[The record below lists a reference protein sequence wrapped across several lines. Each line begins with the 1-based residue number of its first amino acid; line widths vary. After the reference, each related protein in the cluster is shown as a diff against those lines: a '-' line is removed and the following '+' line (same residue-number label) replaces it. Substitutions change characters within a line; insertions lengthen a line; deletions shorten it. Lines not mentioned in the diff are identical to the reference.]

1 MVVSIENRN
10 FMKIIGMFLLTLG
23 LITIAFLAM
32 GGDHIGK
39 VAAQEIQLTQEGGL
53 TFFPFVSSSISSVPS
68 PTPVVTP
75 GPTLPT
81 PNIPEGLIY
90 VDHRSV
96 ELFERIPDQYLAGAR
111 DLRMVFADR
120 SVGDNINRALDC
132 LSASSWAQAPA
143 YCRRDYTG
151 VVGSTWNWKTFG
163 LDDFLN
169 NRVPERILFAP
180 DPSKYNRSNWTYDWA
195 VGTWDEIVAGF
206 MTQLVPQY
214 INNKDVLSF
223 QFSYLNIGSGENI
236 ADPAQGFFVD
246 LPSNFYGSSRVR
258 WDISDLEELESRYPN
273 KIFIYWTTSLSRSL
287 GSQEG
292 LVFNNQM
299 REYAIENEK
308 ILFDVAAILSHDD
321 RGNPCYDNRDSVQY
335 CTMSGSC
342 ENYPDDGRAFPAICQ
357 DYTTETEGGH
367 LGSVS
372 AGGIRVAKAFWVLM
386 SQIAGWGS

>member
-1 MVVSIENRN
+1 
-10 FMKIIGMFLLTLG
+10 MKIIGLFLLTLG
-23 LITIAFLAM
+23 LITIAFLPM
-32 GGDHIGK
+32 GGNLIGK
-39 VAAQEIQLTQEGGL
+39 VAAQEIQLTQEDGL

-75 GPTLPT
+75 GPTIPP

-96 ELFERIPDQYLAGAR
+96 ELFEQIPDQYLAGAR

-132 LSASSWAQAPA
+132 LTASSWAQAPS

-151 VVGSTWNWKTFG
+151 VVGSTWNWKTFS
-163 LDDFLN
+163 LDDYLN

-206 MTQLVPQY
+206 VNQLVPQY

-258 WDISDLEELESRYPN
+258 WDISDLEALESRYPD

-287 GSQEG
+287 GSSEG

-335 CTMSGSC
+335 CTMNGSC

-357 DYTTETEGGH
+357 DYTTETDGGH

-386 SQIAGWGS
+386 AQIAGWEP

>member
-1 MVVSIENRN
+1 
-10 FMKIIGMFLLTLG
+10 MKIIGLLLLALG
-23 LITIAFLAM
+23 LINIASTPFDL
-32 GGDHIGK
+32 DLIGR
-39 VAAQEIQLTQEGGL
+39 VAAQDISTAEVQLTQEEGW
-53 TFFPFVSSSISSVPS
+53 TFFPFVSNSIASVPS
-68 PTPVVTP
+68 PTPVITP
-75 GPTLPT
+75 GPTIPP

-96 ELFERIPDQYLAGAR
+96 ELFEQIPDQYLAGAR
-111 DLRMVFADR
+111 DLQMMFADR

-132 LSASSWAQAPA
+132 FTASSWAQAPS

-163 LDDFLN
+163 LDDYSN
-169 NRVPERILFAP
+169 NRVPERILFTP

-206 MTQLVPQY
+206 VTQLVPQY

-223 QFSYLNIGSGENI
+223 QFSYLNIESGENI

-246 LPSNFYGSSRVR
+246 LPSDFYGSSRVR
-258 WDISDLEELESRYPN
+258 WDISDLEALESRYPD

-287 GSQEG
+287 GSPEG

-308 ILFDVAAILSHDD
+308 ILFDVADILSHDD
-321 RGNPCYDNRDSVQY
+321 RGNPCYDNRDSIQY

-342 ENYPDDGRAFPAICQ
+342 ENYPDDGRALPAICQ
-357 DYTTETEGGH
+357 DYTTETDGGH

-386 SQIAGWGS
+386 AQIAGWQP